1 MNRSSISAV
10 SWIKRLKLPAKAHI
24 DGAPPTMEADDGPR
38 RKGGKT
44 CLIIGALLAILL
56 VGALAVTAILVAIGA
71 PALDKAQHAAEMA
84 ECQNNLKQ
92 LGVVLKLWSNEHHD
106 LYPPLS
112 ADAGHF
118 LFRSQDLY
126 PEYIGDPAVLICPS
140 DPSVPH
146 AHVPSDMDD
155 HSYFYLGYAVT
166 SESEA
171 RAFLAAYE
179 KHVRANDVFEGDLS
193 VRHGEGIKGGDALLR
208 LRDGVER
215 FYVADLANPLAVQ
228 EQAASIPVMFDR
240 APHHQPESINVLYLD
255 GHVENVPMGAKFP
268 ALPWFLDALNKL
280 EQQYE

>member
-1 MNRSSISAV
+1 MKRSSMSAA
-10 SWIKRLKLPAKAHI
+10 SRAKRLKLPAKAHI
-24 DGAPPTMEADDGPR
+24 DGAPPSRGEEDFPR

-92 LGVVLKLWSNEHHD
+92 LGVILKLWSTDHD

-112 ADAGHF
+112 ETAGHF
-118 LFRSQDLY
+118 LFRSEDLY
-126 PEYIGDPAVLICPS
+126 PDYLSDSTILVCPS
-140 DPSVPH
+140 DTSVPH
-146 AHVPSDMDD
+146 APAPSDIGDY
-155 HSYFYLGYAVT
+155 SYFYLGYALT

-171 RAFLAAYE
+171 RAFLTAYE
-179 KHVRANDVFEGDLS
+179 KYVSNNDVFEDDLS
-193 VRHGEGIKGGDALLR
+193 VTPGEGINGGDALLR

-215 FYVADLANPLAVQ
+215 YYVADIANPLAVQ
-228 EQAASIPVMFDR
+228 EEAARIPVMFDR